1 MSEPTGPLGGIR
13 IVDFTRALAG
23 PFCTM
28 LLGDLGAD
36 IIKIEDPVKGDLTRV
51 MPPLPEDREA
61 CDYGGYFASINRNK
75 RSIALDLKDV
85 RGREVALRLCDSA
98 DAVVENF
105 RAGVM
110 DRLGLG
116 YELLRERNP
125 RLVYAAV
132 RGFGDPRTGESPYRD
147 WPSFDIVAQCMGGV
161 VGSTGEVGGR
171 PLRAG
176 PAVGDIYP
184 GTLAALGVSSALLRA
199 ARTGAGQ
206 FLDVSMY
213 DGVLTLCESL
223 IYLYAAE
230 GTVHEPSGNAHP
242 FLCPFDVFDTKD
254 GAIAIAAPTD
264 NHWVLLCQ
272 IMGRPELGTDP
283 RFASNALRV
292 KHCAEVRALIA
303 AWAENRT
310 TAEGVAALAE
320 RVPMGPVNTAR
331 EMFEDPHVRARGML
345 VDVEVPGDNPPLTVA
360 GPAIKM
366 TETPPGIRRRAPTL
380 GEHTGEILRE
390 IGLGADALE
399 PDTHDDEPTKSD
411 RA

>member
-1 MSEPTGPLGGIR
+1 
-13 IVDFTRALAG
+13 
-23 PFCTM
+23 M

-36 IIKIEDPVKGDLTRV
+36 IVKIEDPERGDLTRV
-51 MPPLPEDREA
+51 MPPLPRDRES

-75 RSIALDLKDV
+75 RSIAIDLKSGA
-85 RGREVALRLCDSA
+85 GRAVALELCASA

-116 YELLRERNP
+116 YEALRDRNP

-132 RGFGDPRTGESPYRD
+132 RGFGDPRTGDSPYRD
-147 WPSFDIVAQCMGGV
+147 WPAFDIVAQCMGGV

-184 GTLAALGVSSALLRA
+184 GTLAALGVSSALLHA
-199 ARTGAGQ
+199 ARGGSGQ

-223 IYLYAAE
+223 IYNYAADE
-230 GTVHEPSGNAHP
+230 TVHAPGGNAHP
-242 FLCPFDVFDTKD
+242 FLSPFDVFDAKD
-254 GAIAIAAPTD
+254 GVIAIAAPTD
-264 NHWVLLCQ
+264 HHWVRLCE
-272 IMGRPELGTDP
+272 IMGCSELGSDL
-283 RFASNALRV
+283 RFVSNAARV
-292 KHCAEVRALIA
+292 EHADQVRALVARWA
-303 AWAENRT
+303 AGRT
-310 TAEGVAALAE
+310 TAELVASLAE
-320 RVPMGPVNTAR
+320 QVPMGPVNTAHEIFR
-331 EMFEDPHVRARGML
+331 DPHVKARGML
-345 VDVEVPGDNPPLTVA
+345 VDVEVPGDNPSLTVA

-380 GEHTGEILRE
+380 GEHTGEILGE
-390 IGLGADALE
+390 IGLAADALD
-399 PDTHDDEPTKSD
+399 PKPY
-411 RA
+411 